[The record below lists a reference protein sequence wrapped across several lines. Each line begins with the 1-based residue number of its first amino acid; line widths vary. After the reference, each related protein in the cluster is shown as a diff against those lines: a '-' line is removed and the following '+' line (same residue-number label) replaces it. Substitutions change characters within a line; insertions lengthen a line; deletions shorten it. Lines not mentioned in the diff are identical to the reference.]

1 MLPKALWAKMHTKL
15 IDERNEVMAE
25 RIKVQLGESTSFFAL
40 GASHLAGETG
50 LIARLRAAGY
60 RLTAMY

>member
-1 MLPKALWAKMHTKL
+1 MHTKL